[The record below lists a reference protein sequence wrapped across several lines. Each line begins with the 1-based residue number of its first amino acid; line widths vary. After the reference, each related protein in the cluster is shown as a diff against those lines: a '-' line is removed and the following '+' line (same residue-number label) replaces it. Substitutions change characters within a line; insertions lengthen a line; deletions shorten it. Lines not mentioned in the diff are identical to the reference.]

1 MDNNEQYPAY
11 GNEQN
16 GYYNGQYAPYD
27 NTYQGQPNAYQNGYR
42 GYPNDYQN
50 AYQNSYPNGYQN
62 VNPNGQP
69 QRDTYVSPYTVE
81 GFYSSNAL
89 VMPYVKPKREIRW
102 KLWLL
107 VIAIAV
113 ALGGYAWYLINNVG
127 YRNSIPGLEPPTQ
140 SETFGGVQK
149 NVDGYSVEISF
160 KYTYSLD
167 ALVVSTKEYDGSGL
181 ADKLS
186 PVDLG
191 LAWGDV
197 AANNEKVDF
206 HWEQRGRWIY
216 WQLDSYSD
224 LMTVGG
230 EQNIECQVSN
240 NHIIPATKDVKKQA
254 LKIRRGDRVRLE
266 GYLVDVSAQRSDGA
280 WFEWDSSTTR
290 EDTGDGACEVFYV
303 TKVEIVDQ

>member
-11 GNEQN
+11 GGDQN

-27 NTYQGQPNAYQNGYR
+27 NTYQGYPNAYQNVCQ
-42 GYPNDYQN
+42 GYPNGFQN
-50 AYQNSYPNGYQN
+50 AYQN
-62 VNPNGQP
+62 VNTNGQP
-69 QRDTYVSPYTVE
+69 QYDNYVSPYTVD

-89 VMPYVKPKREIRW
+89 EMPYVKPKREIKW
-102 KLWLL
+102 KLWVF

-113 ALGGYAWYLINNVG
+113 LVGGYAWYTINHVG
-127 YRNSIPGLEPPTQ
+127 YRNSIEGLVPPTQ

-149 NVDGYSVEISF
+149 VVGGYNIDITF

-167 ALVVSTKEYDGSGL
+167 ALVVSTKEYDGSGV

-197 AANNEKVDF
+197 AAKNRQVDF
-206 HWEQRGRWIY
+206 HWEQRNRWIY

-224 LMTVGG
+224 LMSVGG
-230 EQNIECQVSN
+230 EEAIERQVSN
-240 NHIIPATKDVKKQA
+240 NHIIPATNDIKKQV

-266 GYLVDVSAQRSDGA
+266 GYLVDVSGQNDKGA
-280 WFEWDSSTTR
+280 WIEWDSSVTR